1 MAPVDDKTI
10 VAAYLAAAKAAGKGI
25 DAAVKAV
32 ISATLGPQFESAS
45 GAIATVISKTLD
57 QVGMGPE
64 KFAILLAVH
73 IEYLKRTKHT
83 SASTK
88 WCNICLK
95 NKCSVCGLC
104 GHNKSNHPKG
114 LESKLKQV
122 GWTSD
127 KLDML
132 SSAHSGAL
140 TEFDKAGGLM

>member
-114 LESKLKQV
+114 LEAKLKTA
-122 GWTSD
+122 GLISD
-127 KLDML
+127 ATELTMG
-132 SSAHSGAL
+132 AHSGTL
-140 TEFDKAGGLM
+140 TEVDKAGGLM